1 MRLFRNNGAV
11 SYFSVAFAR
20 TDAGWVGTE
29 ADLSEVAGMDD
40 IIDIMRETAVETAA
54 DTVVLLLE
62 QEDEWFAVIR
72 LDDGEDP
79 QLFLSDPRA
88 SLTSD
93 VARMLAERI
102 GDTEDRA
109 SHEPVG
115 DLDLLADLGSDPA
128 HLVGLGER
136 TLPGDAL
143 AVIAERAGFA
153 AEYDRLR

>member
-62 QEDEWFAVIR
+62 QE
-72 LDDGEDP
+72 GEDP